1 MWESSWPTLCWS
13 EKQIFLSRRSAIKT
27 FNGIPLILYT
37 AFAEDFISYFNK
49 YLPMKRIQLT
59 N

>member
-37 AFAEDFISYFNK
+37 AFAEDYF
-49 YLPMKRIQLT
+49 LFQ
-59 N
+59 